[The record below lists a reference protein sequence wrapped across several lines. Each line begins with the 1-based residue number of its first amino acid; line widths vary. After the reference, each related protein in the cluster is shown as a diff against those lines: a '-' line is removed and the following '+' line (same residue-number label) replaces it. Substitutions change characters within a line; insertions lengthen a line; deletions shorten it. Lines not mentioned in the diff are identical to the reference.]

1 MMNPNSSPYAL
12 WVISNSRMPLIFGI
26 ENTSPEKYAIHFDRS
41 VGYQEQVC
49 QRDILKQCQTIMVIS
64 PGGTSTTS
72 VTSVQKTDHPLGP
85 LGLGW
90 NIASFPNADLHN
102 VLVHQVVQQMS
113 TFWWYPRYPWYLTKP
128 VNQACVLCR
137 TMLGYPF
144 WGFFMFKRTVK
155 PWLPWR
161 IGWLTGYLL
170 LGDLDMFDLDN
181 SLIWTYLHRRS
192 NLIPSPRSY
201 QGSFLVVGWCW
212 LELPMI
218 QMHSTRHIYIYIT
231 CPFLKVPNAFWDCV
245 LGFVFGVQTHSQT
258 GTCSTSPSIWALVME
273 PKPYFS
279 CRFSAKH
286 PNIH

>member
-1 MMNPNSSPYAL
+1 
-12 WVISNSRMPLIFGI
+12 
-26 ENTSPEKYAIHFDRS
+26 
-41 VGYQEQVC
+41 
-49 QRDILKQCQTIMVIS
+49 MVIS

-218 QMHSTRHIYIYIT
+218 QMHSTRHIYIYIS
-231 CPFLKVPNAFWDCV
+231 LVPSWKFQTPSETVFWDLF
-245 LGFVFGVQTHSQT
+245 LGSKHILKPELAAPALLFGHLSWNQNPIFPADFLPNIQTS
-258 GTCSTSPSIWALVME
+258 
-273 PKPYFS
+273 
-279 CRFSAKH
+279 KH
-286 PNIH
+286 PLDKSSATLSGSLFCPRPATQERS